1 MTLRD
6 FKLMVDENISP
17 EVTAMLRKEGLDL
30 FSVEESEF
38 VGSTDR
44 QLIRLAYAA
53 KRVILTH
60 DSDFGMLAIRDGEP
74 YFGIVH
80 LRPGHVPPVHTI
92 AGLRRLLDEDLT
104 LNTPFILIC
113 QTFPG
118 FRMRVR

>member
-1 MTLRD
+1 MILRD
-6 FKLMVDENISP
+6 FNLMVDENISP
-17 EVTAMLRKEGLDL
+17 EVTTILRKEGFDV

-74 YFGIVH
+74 YFGIIH

-92 AGLRRLLDEDLT
+92 TGLRRLLNEDLS
-104 LNTPFILIC
+104 LSTPFILIC

-118 FRMRVR
+118 FRVRIR